1 LHDARFAV
9 RGIGGLIFDIG
20 FRIYNDF
27 FKIKE
32 KNMSM
37 IPDETIEKV
46 LSQIDPDEVIRLTSD
61 LVKINSVWDP
71 AAGTSEQEAAQYVF
85 DWTRKQGLDAQMDQ
99 VAPTRPNVIVTL
111 DLGPGERTLMF
122 EGHTDVVTPGDTAAW
137 NYDPFGAQIVDGR
150 MYGRGTNDTKGNLA
164 AMLIAMAALKKSG
177 LELAGTIIGG
187 VLCDEEDQMLG
198 VQDFIGRG
206 HADRVTGAIIC
217 EPEDGL
223 ICVTQKGALRARFT
237 ITGKMSHGAMPLAG
251 LNTAPAVARIITSL
265 HGMERAAVASPGRD
279 EFLGWPSFTPTVIQA
294 PAGGAPQLNVMPA
307 ESQILVDIRTIPGQS
322 HPEMIRSLKQ
332 LAVDIEHQ
340 VQRDYEAYDKL
351 LEVKRSHEF
360 RVKVEI
366 LTDRPCTLTERSDPV
381 VQAACWATRRLTQQ
395 EPQYA
400 GVPGATDGTF
410 LWALKNI
417 PIVTMGAGDRE
428 VPHQKDEWVD
438 LDQLVETARIYA
450 LAALHYLY
458 PGEAN

>member
-1 LHDARFAV
+1 LTF
-9 RGIGGLIFDIG
+9 
-20 FRIYNDF
+20 YECN
-27 FKIKE
+27 KTKE
-32 KNMSM
+32 KNMDM
-37 IPDETIEKV
+37 IPEKLIEKV
-46 LSQIDPDEVIRLTSD
+46 LSQIDPEELINLTSN

-71 AAGTSEQEAAQYVF
+71 DAGTGEQPAGEYVF
-85 DWTRKQGLDAQMDQ
+85 NWARQQGLDARMDQ
-99 VAPTRPNVIVTL
+99 VAPARPNVIITL
-111 DLGPGERTLMF
+111 PLGPGERTLMF
-122 EGHTDVVTPGDTAAW
+122 EGHTDVVTPGEIATW
-137 NYDPFGAQIVDGR
+137 NYDPFGAEIVDRR

-177 LELAGTIIGG
+177 TKLAGTIIGG

-198 VQDFIGRG
+198 VQDFIKRG

-251 LNTAPAVARIITSL
+251 LNTAPAVSGIIARLHDMEQAAATSL
-265 HGMERAAVASPGRD
+265 GRD

-294 PAGGAPQLNVMPA
+294 PAGGPAQLNVMPA
-307 ESQILVDIRTIPGQS
+307 EAQLLVDIRTIPGQS
-322 HPEMIRSLKQ
+322 HPEMIRSLEQ
-332 LAVDIEHQ
+332 LAADIKQQ
-340 VQRDYEAYDKL
+340 VQHDYEAYDKF

-360 RVKVEI
+360 QVSVEI
-366 LTDRPCTLTERSDPV
+366 LTDRPCTSTDRNDPV
-381 VQAACWATRRLTQQ
+381 VQAADWATRQLIRQ

-438 LDQLVETARIYA
+438 LDQLVETAKIYA

-458 PGEAN
+458 PDPHS